1 MMRSPFQSIFLIAA
15 LFLTA
20 CSAPDP
26 GAVATLELYRET
38 GATPKISELSR
49 LNFEQAEEEVLFLGI
64 TEEPV
69 WVRVSFYR
77 GDSPPSGGY
86 MLQLL
91 TANLDSVSFFQ
102 TAGDTLVA
110 SYRTGEALPFSSRP
124 AEGSHFVFPV
134 LDIPHGSEVYLRV
147 VSTKPMILPVTVT
160 SREDTYRSLNRKD
173 MFFAMYTGI
182 VLVMLLY
189 NFFIWFS
196 AGDETYLYYVGA
208 IFFIGIT
215 QLVINGYGNQYFWP
229 ENTWLSS
236 RGVLLVGA
244 MSGISVIFFARNFL
258 KVRNHV
264 KWLDNVLLIYAG
276 IYIIA
281 FMLAVSGRL
290 SMSFQVI
297 NFCGL
302 AAIFLAYAAVYCYRK
317 GYEPALYFL
326 LAWIVFLVAVT
337 VYSLSGFG
345 VLPVNTATRY
355 ALPVGSAFEVVLL
368 SFAVASKIKYYREQA
383 FDQLKT
389 INVMK
394 EAANERLEKEVEH
407 RMEEIRAQSLVV
419 ESQKEEILS
428 GIRYAERI
436 QHSVFAGRS
445 TTEMLPGEHFIFYRP
460 RDIVSGDFYWAGQT
474 TDDFPWKGGSGQR
487 LFAVA
492 DCTGHGV
499 PGALMSVLGH
509 NALDRCAAYPEVD
522 SPAAALRFVH
532 KEITR
537 ALKCET
543 SDAPLRDGMDLVFCA
558 YDPQSRILTFAGAK
572 NNLYILRDEEFIAL
586 KGDRRSIG
594 AESPN
599 PCTAFN
605 EHSVRLRAGDILYMF
620 TDGLP
625 DQFGGV
631 AGKKLKTAP
640 LLEILHEIGRHS
652 MTAQGGL
659 ISRIMEQWRGD
670 CEQTDD
676 MCMVGIRID

>member
-1 MMRSPFQSIFLIAA
+1 
-15 LFLTA
+15 
-20 CSAPDP
+20 
-26 GAVATLELYRET
+26 
-38 GATPKISELSR
+38 
-49 LNFEQAEEEVLFLGI
+49 
-64 TEEPV
+64 
-69 WVRVSFYR
+69 
-77 GDSPPSGGY
+77 

-91 TANLDSVSFFQ
+91 TANLDTVSFFQ
-102 TAGDTLVA
+102 TAGDSLAV
-110 SYRTGEALPFSSRP
+110 SYLTGEAVPFSERP
-124 AEGSHFVFPV
+124 VEASHFVFPV

-160 SREDTYRSLNRKD
+160 SRDETYRALNRKD

-208 IFFIGIT
+208 ILFIGLT
-215 QLVINGYGNQYFWP
+215 QLAINGYGNQYFWP
-229 ENTWLSS
+229 SNTWLSS
-236 RGVLLVGA
+236 RGVLLAGA

-258 KVRNHV
+258 KIRLHM
-264 KWLDNVLLIYAG
+264 KWLDNLVLVYAG
-276 IYIIA
+276 VYFIA
-281 FMLAVSGRL
+281 LALAVSGRL

-297 NFCGL
+297 NFCGV
-302 AAIFLAYAAVYCYRK
+302 AAGFLAYAAVYCYRK
-317 GYEPALYFL
+317 GYEPAMYFL

-345 VLPVNTATRY
+345 VLPVNTVTRY

-383 FDQLKT
+383 FDQLRT
-389 INVMK
+389 INTMK
-394 EAANERLEKEVEH
+394 QAANERLEKEVEH
-407 RMEEIRAQSLVV
+407 RMEEIRAQSLIV
-419 ESQKEEILS
+419 EKQKEEILS

-436 QHSVFAGRS
+436 QHSVIAGRS
-445 TTEMLPGEHFIFYRP
+445 TAEILPGEHFIFYNP
-460 RDIVSGDFYWAGQT
+460 RDIVSGDFYWTGQT
-474 TDDFPWKGGSGQR
+474 TDDFPWKGRSGQR

-509 NALDRCAAYPEVD
+509 NALDRCTAHPEVD

-532 KEITR
+532 KEIIR
-537 ALKCET
+537 ALKCDT
-543 SDAPLRDGMDLVFCA
+543 SDATLRDGMDLVFCA
-558 YDPQSRILTFAGAK
+558 YEPRTRILTFAGAK
-572 NNLYILRDEEFIAL
+572 NNLYILRDSAFIAL
-586 KGDRRSIG
+586 KGDRVSIG
-594 AESPN
+594 AESRGG
-599 PCTAFN
+599 CTDFK
-605 EHSVRLRAGDILYMF
+605 EQSVRLRAGDVLYMF

-640 LLEILHEIGRHS
+640 LLEILSEIGRHS
-652 MTAQGGL
+652 MAVQGGL
-659 ISRIMEQWRGD
+659 IPRIMEHWRGD

-676 MCMVGIRID
+676 MCLLGIRIS